1 MSDGCGASAYGLLR
15 LSAQKCLWL
24 KIPRAFSLMIEAA
37 RSTPYSG
44 RCPRSGTMLNGT
56 LSPLPPLVPRIEG
69 TDFLSSPGGIGSQST
84 RSKTSVF
91 ASAAETGGAAGA
103 TDTRESVRASR
114 KARPRILNWSIGS
127 GELLPTPTASEGK
140 FSLVGNSQRSK
151 CLNAL
156 AIGKLNP
163 EFPEWLMGFPIGWT
177 DCDAL
182 EMQSSRR
189 LRRSSAG
196 ASSRRSVDA

>member
-1 MSDGCGASAYGLLR
+1 MNDGCGASVSGLLR

-24 KIPRAFSLMIEAA
+24 KIPLAFSLMIKAA

-44 RCPRSGTMLNGT
+44 RCHRSGTMRNGT
-56 LSPLPPLVPRIEG
+56 LSPLPPLVHRIAAK
-69 TDFLSSPGGIGSQST
+69 DFSLSPGESGSRST
-84 RSKTSVF
+84 RRTILDSAT
-91 ASAAETGGAAGA
+91 AAETDGATVA

-114 KARPRILNWSIGS
+114 KARPRILRWSLET
-127 GELLPTPTASEGK
+127 GEMLPTPTASEGK
-140 FSLVGNSQRSK
+140 FSLVGQSQRSK

-177 DCDAL
+177 DCDASETL
-182 EMQSSRR
+182 
-189 LRRSSAG
+189 
-196 ASSRRSVDA
+196 